1 MNKEKEKC
9 KDETDELY
17 QKNPNEALLE
27 KDAEKEESKPKS
39 LNEGEKLM
47 CINFC
52 SSDQKIINYSVEC
65 KNTDLFNTIENKLYK
80 DFPEYYD
87 TKNYFIIKGIK
98 IDKNK
103 SLEENNI
110 HNNDM
115 IILNLLNI

>member
-1 MNKEKEKC
+1 
-9 KDETDELY
+9 
-17 QKNPNEALLE
+17 
-27 KDAEKEESKPKS
+27 
-39 LNEGEKLM
+39 M

-52 SSDQKIINYSVEC
+52 SSDQKIINYSVDC

-80 DFPEYYD
+80 DFPEYYG

-110 HNNDM
+110 HNNEM
-115 IILNLLNI
+115 IMLNLLNI